1 LTIVPGK
8 KKKNEEELD
17 WLLPRSRTLARSK
30 KKNDASQ
37 KGKRKKKT
45 VGSHRTYTKGFP
57 VLGPGL

>member
-30 KKNDASQ
+30 KKMMQ
-37 KGKRKKKT
+37 VKKEKGR
-45 VGSHRTYTKGFP
+45 RRQ
-57 VLGPGL
+57 